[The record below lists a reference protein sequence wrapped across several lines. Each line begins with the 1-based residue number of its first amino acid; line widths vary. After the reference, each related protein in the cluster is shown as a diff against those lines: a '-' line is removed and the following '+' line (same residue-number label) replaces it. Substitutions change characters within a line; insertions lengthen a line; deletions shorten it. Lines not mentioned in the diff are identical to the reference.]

1 MTTTPAAPRT
11 KPENILLNLAC
22 NVALPTAIMSWAS
35 GDRALGPRWGLL
47 VALTFPLGYGIHDFL
62 RRRRFNFIS
71 AIGFVSV
78 LITGG
83 FGLMQLDGFWFAVKD
98 GVLPALIGLAVL
110 ASMKSKE
117 PLVHELLYNPQV
129 IDVERVAAA
138 LDARG
143 NQAGF
148 DRLMRSSSYW
158 IASAMLISAGLNYGF
173 ARAIIKSPPGTE
185 AFNGELAKMHWV
197 SLLGLSLPTFAMMM
211 YALWRLFQGLGRLT
225 GLTIDEILRQ
235 PPEKKKATPAE
246 SGAGDKPTDGTP

>member
-1 MTTTPAAPRT
+1 MSVPASQT
-11 KPENILLNLAC
+11 KPENLLLNLAC

-35 GDRALGPRWGLL
+35 GDRALGPKWGLL
-47 VALTFPLGYGIHDFL
+47 VALLFPLGYGIHDFL

-129 IDVERVAAA
+129 IDVERVAAEQI
-138 LDARG
+138 G
-143 NQAGF
+143 
-148 DRLMRSSSYW
+148 
-158 IASAMLISAGLNYGF
+158 
-173 ARAIIKSPPGTE
+173 
-185 AFNGELAKMHWV
+185 
-197 SLLGLSLPTFAMMM
+197 
-211 YALWRLFQGLGRLT
+211 
-225 GLTIDEILRQ
+225 
-235 PPEKKKATPAE
+235 
-246 SGAGDKPTDGTP
+246 GAHV